1 MTNERWYALMTSAED
16 NDWGTGTFDYD
27 EAVKKVKESDG
38 YYTMIA
44 VIENDVCVEEI
55 YADEM

>member
-1 MTNERWYALMTSAED
+1 MANERWYALMTSAED

-27 EAVKKVKESDG
+27 EAVNKVKESDG

-55 YADEM
+55 YADEV